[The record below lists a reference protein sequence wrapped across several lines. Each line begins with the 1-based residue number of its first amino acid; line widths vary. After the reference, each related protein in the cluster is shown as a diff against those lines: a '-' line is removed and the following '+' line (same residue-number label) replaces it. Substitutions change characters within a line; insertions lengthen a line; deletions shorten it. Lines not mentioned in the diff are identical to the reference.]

1 MKKLL
6 PLIILVFMSL
16 ACALGDLGQN
26 TPAATVTRPAASATS
41 TLSPTGT
48 PTRAAEA
55 TPTANAVPPPT
66 GEDIVRLFFALID
79 EGRIPEAVAMLDAA
93 AAPDDATRQAWG
105 VTFNHMESVT
115 VAAIQAWDDGTWT
128 DNQKEYKVTLE
139 VQLKPDTPEV
149 GWLEGEN
156 TRWVVLVYNPGQ
168 AIWQIHTVGTGP

>member
-1 MKKLL
+1 MKKFVLL
-6 PLIILVFMSL
+6 MALICLSL
-16 ACALGDLGQN
+16 ACSLSNLSQN
-26 TPAATVTRPAASATS
+26 APVATATISSASAAP
-41 TLSPTGT
+41 TLAPTGT
-48 PTRAAEA
+48 PTKAAEA
-55 TPTANAVPPPT
+55 TPTANAVPPLT

-79 EGRIPEAVAMLDAA
+79 EGRIPEAVAMLDAN

-128 DNQKEYKVTLE
+128 DTQKEYRVTLE

-156 TRWVVLVYNPGQ
+156 TRWVVLIYNPDQ